1 MLTTPPNLV
10 SPNPYS
16 SPIADEE
23 AAVSAARANHWP
35 AEIWVTSVLVALFS
49 VSLGLASLYVLLSA
63 LATEQDALATYFPLR
78 FKLAP
83 FAVGAANALVI
94 AGFIGFAQ
102 FRAVVSGEPI
112 WAGTMAMVLAIAAVL
127 IAFGGFVLSGVSTAA
142 LFFVLPA
149 VGAFYLSR
157 CMFNWRITLHHR
169 RRGRRLPAG
178 SAYFHSALGDRR

>member
-1 MLTTPPNLV
+1 MLTTPPDLA

-16 SPIADEE
+16 SPVADEE
-23 AAVSAARANHWP
+23 AAVAAAKANTWP
-35 AEIWVTSVLVALFS
+35 LEIWVTSILTGCFS
-49 VSLGLASLYVLLSA
+49 VFLGLASLYVLLSA
-63 LATEQDALATYFPLR
+63 LATEQDALAAYFPLR

-127 IAFGGFVLSGVSTAA
+127 IAFGGFVLSGVSPAA
-142 LFFVLPA
+142 LFFVFPTA
-149 VGAFYLSR
+149 GAFYLSR
-157 CMFNWRITLHHR
+157 CMFHWRRTLHHR

-178 SAYFHSALGDRR
+178 SAYLHSALGDRP